1 MNNRY
6 SWLNDYTNYI
16 KFEAAKSTNP
26 QAALELVD
34 YMSRWSEETFFA
46 GWIMGLEYSL
56 WDNLKKYT
64 KIKQLHLACDSWW
77 IWRQGE
83 KFVTTEDWL
92 IIKNLPV

>member
-26 QAALELVD
+26 QATLELVD

-46 GWIMGLEYSL
+46 GWIMGLKYSL
-56 WDNLKKYT
+56 
-64 KIKQLHLACDSWW
+64 
-77 IWRQGE
+77 
-83 KFVTTEDWL
+83 
-92 IIKNLPV
+92 

>member
-16 KFEAAKSTNP
+16 RFEAAKSTNP

-46 GWIMGLEYSL
+46 GWIMGLKYSL
-56 WDNLKKYT
+56 
-64 KIKQLHLACDSWW
+64 
-77 IWRQGE
+77 
-83 KFVTTEDWL
+83 
-92 IIKNLPV
+92 